1 MQLPPVPPTA
11 EIDQQE
17 QASDGLGLFE
27 SPERF
32 ARACVRSAG
41 VLAVVGITGLVDR
54 RFLLPMAG
62 LLLVFAGLAW
72 FVGTDRLDQ
81 LDESPDDEAPAGLPH
96 EAGPPPVQR
105 ILDAFPPS
113 APVEGPTPPR
123 LVPRTFRLPA
133 AVGAERAWIVGDF
146 NEWSHTSHPMRLAG
160 DHFELTVD
168 LEPGRSY
175 RYRYLLDGGVWEND
189 WQADAYVSN
198 AFGTEDSVAHV

>member
-1 MQLPPVPPTA
+1 MHLPPAPPTA
-11 EIDQQE
+11 EVDHREQE
-17 QASDGLGLFE
+17 VSGGLGLFE

-41 VLAVVGITGLVDR
+41 ALAVVGVTGLVDR
-54 RFLLPMAG
+54 RFILPMAG

-72 FVGTDRLDQ
+72 FVGTDQLDQ
-81 LDESPDDEAPAGLPH
+81 LDEPPVGLPP
-96 EAGPPPVQR
+96 EVGPPPVQS
-105 ILDAFPPS
+105 ILDAFPAS
-113 APVEGPTPPR
+113 APAEGPAPTR

-146 NEWSHTSHPMRLAG
+146 NEWSRTSHPMRLAD
-160 DHFELTVD
+160 DHFQVTVD

-189 WQADAYVSN
+189 WHADAYVSN